1 MKTKPLKPKGIEM
14 NKVTLQ
20 TAGIATS
27 IVGTVIAT
35 ACSVIGA
42 RQSMKQTSMISEAIM
57 DAANEGKLNVTI
69 NATVADRS

>member
-1 MKTKPLKPKGIEM
+1 M